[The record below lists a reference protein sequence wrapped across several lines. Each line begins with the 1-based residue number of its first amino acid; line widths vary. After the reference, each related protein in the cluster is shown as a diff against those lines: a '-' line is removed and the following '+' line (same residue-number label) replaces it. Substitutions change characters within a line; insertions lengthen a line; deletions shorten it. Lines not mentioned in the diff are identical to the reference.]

1 MSKLLVG
8 ADPEFF
14 VEDMQGNL
22 KSIIGHLGGTK
33 ENPIPVKELGKGY
46 AYQEDNVLA
55 EYNIPPA
62 ETEKAFFNFHTK
74 MIRFLTD
81 KLAEKGLRPRWT
93 ASEIMPEME
102 MADPHA
108 WVFGCEPDYNVWSLE
123 INPRPNAENPLLRSG
138 GGHVHVGYR
147 MTNAMKILTARWVDA
162 NLGLW
167 SVIHDP
173 DTRRRELYGKAGA
186 IRFKPY
192 GFEYRTLSNFWVRE
206 KAQSVW
212 SRVSYAI
219 KLARD
224 SKTDLGKYAKDI
236 QKAINTSDKNLA
248 KNLLHDLGLE

>member
-22 KSIIGHLGGTK
+22 KSIIGVLGGSK
-33 ENPIPVKELGKGY
+33 EHPIPVKELGKGF
-46 AYQEDNVLA
+46 AFQEDNVLA

-62 ETEKAFFNFHTK
+62 ESEKTFSAFHQK
-74 MIRFLTD
+74 MINFLTK
-81 KLAEKGLRPRWT
+81 KLAESGLRPRWS
-93 ASEIMPEME
+93 ASEIMPESE
-102 MADPHA
+102 MADPSA
-108 WVFGCEPDYNVWSLE
+108 WVFGCEPDYSVWKLE
-123 INPRPNAENPLLRSG
+123 INPRPQAENPLLRSG

-147 MTNAMKILTARWVDA
+147 MTNAQKIHAARWVDA

-167 SVIHDP
+167 SVINDP

-192 GFEYRTLSNFWVRE
+192 GFEYRTMSNFWVPRL
-206 KAQSVW
+206 AATVYT
-212 SRVSYAI
+212 RVAYAL
-219 KLARD
+219 KMATQA
-224 SKTDLGKYAKDI
+224 KTDISKYAEPI

-248 KNLLHDLGLE
+248 KTLLIELNLE